1 MVEIKAPEPTPEEL
15 ADEAV
20 SLFNLMSDRFVEQ
33 AGRPATKEEL
43 EYIREKVMLHI
54 FGFYAREE
62 VKDEQTDSE

>member
-1 MVEIKAPEPTPEEL
+1 MTDKTEEQL

-20 SLFNLMSDRFVEQ
+20 ELFNTMSDKFAEQ

-62 VKDEQTDSE
+62 VTEEPEDVQSV

>member
-1 MVEIKAPEPTPEEL
+1 MNEKTEEQL
-15 ADEAV
+15 TEEALE
-20 SLFNLMSDRFVEQ
+20 LFNSLSDKFAEQ
-33 AGRPATKEEL
+33 AGRTATKEEL

>member
-1 MVEIKAPEPTPEEL
+1 MADKTEEQL

-20 SLFNLMSDRFVEQ
+20 EMFNSMVDTFAKQV
-33 AGRPATKEEL
+33 GRPATKEEM

-62 VKDEQTDSE
+62 VKEESEDV

>member
-1 MVEIKAPEPTPEEL
+1 MVEISSPEPTPEEL
-15 ADEAV
+15 ADKALEM
-20 SLFNLMSDRFVEQ
+20 FNALSDNFAEQ

>member
-1 MVEIKAPEPTPEEL
+1 MTDKTEEQL

-20 SLFNLMSDRFVEQ
+20 ELFNTMSDKFAEQ

-62 VKDEQTDSE
+62 VVDDES